1 MVKEK
6 IERKIAVIFA
16 TDVVGYSK
24 HMETDESET
33 IHNLR
38 QCEAVL
44 TGLFEKHEGRLFN
57 TGGDSF
63 LAEFSSAVTA
73 VECAVDFQHA
83 IKARNASDEATVKL
97 EFRIG
102 INSGDV
108 VKEKDNL
115 LGDGVNIAAR
125 LEALA
130 QTNGITVSKVIYDYV
145 KGKTKYEF
153 NDLGLQ
159 KVKQNE
165 FHAYDLM
172 LDGYQ
177 KRQLSSSQAFKSY
190 KALIGICIASIF
202 LVAVFYWFNFNAEST
217 QTRAIQDRPYLV
229 IMPFENLTGDK
240 DNEYITLGLGISLS
254 STLSKNER
262 LIVPSEETG
271 RYLKESKSDDEEIFK
286 KYGYRYI
293 LRGNIQGSAQNLR
306 INVKMNDLEK
316 NEVIWSEVYD
326 FKNKDDIFEVQ
337 DLLASSVLREL
348 ELKFSVGGSGDA
360 LSENP
365 EVYKRQLLGWSAFQ
379 YKNSENHVK
388 AEQYFNEALEMEP
401 DNPYLKAA
409 MGWIILQKVELKLSS
424 DPKKD
429 IEKALN
435 IAKQTIQEQE
445 IFSGLALAHVIERK
459 RKNYKNACPYV
470 PKMAEHA
477 RSATEFATMGR
488 AQWACDDVQGAISSF
503 ERVSLVAPHYSSWY
517 KLPFAFVLTEGGD
530 FQRAKEYM
538 IKELPNLNKAR
549 QERLYMLLTYSHL
562 KLGEINLAEEMYNKW
577 QGQKRD
583 KTAERVVWYLRN
595 NKENKFAKKIIS
607 AMEPLSLPPS

>member
-1 MVKEK
+1 MSDEE
-6 IERKIAVIFA
+6 IDRKITVIFA

-24 HMETDESET
+24 HMENDESGT
-33 IHNLR
+33 VKNLR
-38 QCEAVL
+38 ACEKIL
-44 TGLFEKHEGRLFN
+44 IKLFKDFKGRLFN

-63 LAEFSSAVTA
+63 LAEFPSAVLA
-73 VECAVDFQHA
+73 VECAVAFQEA
-83 IKARNASDEATVKL
+83 IQERNKADGTKVKL

-108 VKEKDNL
+108 IKEKDNL
-115 LGDGVNIAAR
+115 LGDGVNIASR

-130 QTNGITVSKVIYDYV
+130 QTNGITISKGIYDFV
-145 KGKTKYEF
+145 KGKTNHKF
-153 NDLGLQ
+153 NNIGLQ

-165 FHAYDLM
+165 FHAFDLM

-177 KRQLSSSQAFKSY
+177 KRQISNSQIFKSY
-190 KALIGICIASIF
+190 KTLIGACIASVF
-202 LVAVFYWFNFNAEST
+202 LIAVFYWFNFNAEST

-240 DNEYITLGLGISLS
+240 NNEYITLGLGISLS

-271 RYLKESKSDDEEIFK
+271 MYLKESKFDDEEIFK

-293 LRGNIQGSAQNLR
+293 LRGNIQGSAKNLR

-316 NEVIWSEVYD
+316 NKVIWSEVYD

-348 ELKFSVGGSGDA
+348 ELKFSVGGSGDV

-388 AEQYFNEALEMEP
+388 AEQYFNEALDMEP
-401 DNPYLKAA
+401 EIPYLKAA
-409 MGWIILQKVELKLSS
+409 LGWIVLQKVELKLSS
-424 DPKKD
+424 NPKKD
-429 IEKALN
+429 IEKALT
-435 IAKQTIQEQE
+435 IAKQTLQKQE
-445 IFSGLALAHVIERK
+445 IFSALALAHVIERK
-459 RKNYKNACPYV
+459 RKNFKNACPYV

-503 ERVSLVAPHYSSWY
+503 ERVNLVAPHYSSWY
-517 KLPFAFVLTEGGD
+517 KLPFSFVLAEGGD

-549 QERLYMLLTYSHL
+549 QERLYMLLTYTHL
-562 KLGEINLAEEMYNKW
+562 KLGEMNLAGKMYNKW

-595 NKENKFAKKIIS
+595 NKEHKFAKKIIS
-607 AMEPLSLPPS
+607 VLKPLGLPPS

>member
-1 MVKEK
+1 MSSPE
-6 IERKIAVIFA
+6 IDRKIAVIFVA
-16 TDVVGYSK
+16 DVVGYSK
-24 HMETDESET
+24 HMENDESGT
-33 IHNLR
+33 VKNLR
-38 QCEAVL
+38 ACEKIL
-44 TGLFEKHEGRLFN
+44 IKLFKDFKGRLFN

-63 LAEFSSAVTA
+63 LAEFPSAVSA
-73 VECAVDFQHA
+73 VECAVAFQES
-83 IKARNASDEATVKL
+83 IQERNKADDTKVKL
-97 EFRIG
+97 KFRIG

-108 VKEKDNL
+108 IKEKDNL

-130 QTNGITVSKVIYDYV
+130 QTNGITISKGIYDFV
-145 KGKTKYEF
+145 KGKTKHEF
-153 NDLGLQ
+153 NDIGFQ
-159 KVKQNE
+159 NIKQNK
-165 FHAYDLM
+165 FHAFDLI

-177 KRQLSSSQAFKSY
+177 KRQLSSGQAYKSY
-190 KALIGICIASIF
+190 KALIGICIAFVFII
-202 LVAVFYWFNFNAEST
+202 AVFYWLNFNAEST

-240 DNEYITLGLGISLS
+240 VNEYITLGLGISLT

-271 RYLKESKSDDEEIFK
+271 RYFKESKSDDEEIFK

-348 ELKFSVGGSGDA
+348 ELKFSIGGSGDA

-409 MGWIILQKVELKLSS
+409 MGWIVLQKVELKLSS
-424 DPKKD
+424 NPKKD
-429 IEKALN
+429 IEKALS
-435 IAKQTIQEQE
+435 IAKQSLEEKE
-445 IFSGLALAHVIERK
+445 IFSALALAHVIERK

-477 RSATEFATMGR
+477 RSAAELATMGR
-488 AQWACDDVQGAISSF
+488 AQWACDDVIGAISSF
-503 ERVSLVAPHYSSWY
+503 ERVSLVAPHFSSWY
-517 KLPFAFVLTEGGD
+517 KLPFSFVLAEGGD

-538 IKELPNLNKAR
+538 IMELPNLNKAR
-549 QERLYMLLTYSHL
+549 QERLYLLLTYTHL
-562 KLGEINLAEEMYNKW
+562 KLGEIDLAKEMYNKW

-595 NKENKFAKKIIS
+595 NKEHKFAKEIIS
-607 AMEPLSLPPS
+607 VMKPLGLPPS